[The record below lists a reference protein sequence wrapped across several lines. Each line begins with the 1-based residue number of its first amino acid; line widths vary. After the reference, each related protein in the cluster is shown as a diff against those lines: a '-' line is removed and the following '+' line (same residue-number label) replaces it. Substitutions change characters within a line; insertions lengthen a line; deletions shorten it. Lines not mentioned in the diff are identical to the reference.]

1 MDLFGVGK
9 RSVTVN
15 GSALVFF
22 SRGVRGAETLQAGAR
37 ERLVALLARWV
48 ALTSGIVSL
57 LNVSHSKY
65 VVVTASTEHA
75 V

>member
-9 RSVTVN
+9 RNVTVN

-22 SRGVRGAETLQAGAR
+22 FFRGVRGAETLQAGAR

-48 ALTSGIVSL
+48 ALSSGMVSL
-57 LNVSHSKY
+57 
-65 VVVTASTEHA
+65 
-75 V
+75 

>member
-22 SRGVRGAETLQAGAR
+22 GGFRGAETLQAGAR

-48 ALTSGIVSL
+48 ALSSGIVSL
-57 LNVSHSKY
+57 
-65 VVVTASTEHA
+65 
-75 V
+75 

>member
-48 ALTSGIVSL
+48 ALSSGIVSL
-57 LNVSHSKY
+57 
-65 VVVTASTEHA
+65 
-75 V
+75 